1 MPEGTDRGASARR
14 PSARDAGEALLRVAH
29 RLESL
34 LAELAAEHGLTAL
47 EARTLR
53 ALLDGPSQGG
63 LARQL
68 GRAPS
73 GVSVLTRRLE
83 ERGLVSR
90 VSSRSDKRVRTARPT
105 EAGLRVIRA
114 IGAGLAE
121 RSPLS
126 TRLTDP
132 EVEALYR
139 LLDALDRAP
148 PS

>member
-68 GRAPS
+68 GRAPPGCPCSPAGWRSAAWSPGSPPGATS
-73 GVSVLTRRLE
+73 GS
-83 ERGLVSR
+83 
-90 VSSRSDKRVRTARPT
+90 ARP
-105 EAGLRVIRA
+105 ARPRRA
-114 IGAGLAE
+114 CG
-121 RSPLS
+121 
-126 TRLTDP
+126 
-132 EVEALYR
+132 
-139 LLDALDRAP
+139 
-148 PS
+148 